1 MRIAFEDGSV
11 HKSARVAFVG
21 VAADILDVAFGLLC
35 KLPLKTG
42 RESSA
47 AASAQ
52 SGFLDYVNDVIT
64 RKFGKALCKS
74 LITVER
80 DILVDVF
87 GIDNAAVAKGDTLL
101 LFVEIYLVE
110 RTNLVTF
117 VNAALIEQIPDDA
130 ALEKMLVNDALNII
144 DLYVAVEGSL
154 GVYDYDRTCFAK
166 TEAARVDNA
175 HFLFKTGFSDLF
187 VEFFDYVPR
196 AGRRASGTCT
206 YENL

>member
-1 MRIAFEDGSV
+1 M
-11 HKSARVAFVG
+11 
-21 VAADILDVAFGLLC
+21 LL
-35 KLPLKTG
+35 
-42 RESSA
+42 
-47 AASAQ
+47 
-52 SGFLDYVNDVIT
+52 
-64 RKFGKALCKS
+64 
-74 LITVER
+74 
-80 DILVDVF
+80 
-87 GIDNAAVAKGDTLL
+87 
-101 LFVEIYLVE
+101 VEIYLVE
-110 RTNLVTF
+110 RTNLVAF